1 MQNTEASVADAGV
14 PVLTGP
20 AGVPLSL
27 IVRQAVL
34 PEQPTCPAIWRVQK
48 RPPGSVLLA
57 VPVVSGERL
66 TAITPTCAPSQQ
78 LPPPAVQGQA
88 LAAHAGLP
96 GGGQG
101 VVASPTPPVGQSRV
115 TPVELVVVQA

>member
-1 MQNTEASVADAGV
+1 MQNTEASVPVAGV
-14 PVLTGP
+14 PGLTGP

-34 PEQPTCPAIWRVQK
+34 PKQPTCAAVWPGQK

-78 LPPPAVQGQA
+78 LPPPAVQGQ
-88 LAAHAGLP
+88 LVVGLGVHAGLP
-96 GGGQG
+96 GGGHG

-115 TPVELVVVQA
+115 TPVEL